1 MSIAG
6 AFTALFAVAG
16 LLGAG
21 PGPAPGPARAV
32 PPTASGSVAA
42 RGWVWPLEPQPEVAR
57 PFDRP
62 DAPWL
67 PGHRGVDLLAP
78 NGSAVRSPTT
88 GQVSFTGLVAGRSV
102 VVISHSGGL
111 RSTFE
116 PVTPALPAG
125 TPVEGGDAV
134 GRLAPTPGHCAPA
147 TCLHWG
153 VLRGTVYLDP
163 LALIGRQRVRLL
175 PLG

>member
-6 AFTALFAVAG
+6 ALTALVAVAG
-16 LLGAG
+16 LLGAD
-21 PGPAPGPARAV
+21 PGPAPGPPPATV
-32 PPTASGSVAA
+32 PASSTVAA

-62 DAPWL
+62 GEPWL
-67 PGHRGVDLLAP
+67 PGHRGVDLLALP
-78 NGSAVRSPTT
+78 GSAVHSPAQ
-88 GQVSFTGLVAGRSV
+88 GRVGFTGLVAGRPV
-102 VVISHSGGL
+102 VVISHGGGL

-116 PVTPALPAG
+116 PVTAVLPAG
-125 TPVEGGDAV
+125 TLVEAGDAV
-134 GRLAPTPGHCAPA
+134 GRLAPTPGHCVPA

-153 VLRGTVYLDP
+153 VLRGETYLDP